1 MQAYSRALLVA
12 LTATIVALSVVPPG
26 WRPVTGVPHALEH
39 AVIFGLAGASLAVSF
54 ARSALILAMVA
65 VTFTGLVEVAQL
77 WIPGRHARLSDF
89 VVDTAAAWFGLAL
102 CAALRWLWRGS
113 DATTLGDRTNN

>member
-39 AVIFGLAGASLAVSF
+39 VVIFGLAGACLALSF
-54 ARSALILAMVA
+54 ARSWLVLGIVA
-65 VTFTGLVEVAQL
+65 TMFTALVEVAQL
-77 WIPGRHARLSDF
+77 WIPGRHARMSDF
-89 VVDTAAAWFGLAL
+89 VVDTAGAWLGLAL
-102 CAALRWLWRGS
+102 CAIGRGLWRGS
-113 DATTLGDRTNN
+113 DATMGAHRRD